1 MNDIDFNFIFSDTK
15 MNPDEYRC
23 IACLNVNNYLEHR
36 LQINDNISN
45 GIKPLQGLTAAAAL
59 FLLFQVIII
68 LILLNIFI
76 NTVTQIKKCG
86 LWIFKV
92 FWPILLRKNKTL
104 TQWTIGKIKRV

>member
-1 MNDIDFNFIFSDTK
+1 MNDFYFNFIFSDTK
-15 MNPDEYRC
+15 MNPDEYCC
-23 IACLNVNNYLEHR
+23 IACQNVNNYLEHH

-45 GIKPLQGLTAAAAL
+45 GIKPLQGLTAAGAL